1 MYPLK
6 SDITFENK
14 KKSKSECFCWSLE
27 KTIHFYVFLFKINF
41 GTLRLFFSTSDDGSW
56 LVVPRHSTKSNSF
69 GYSPSAMLW
78 PVTGAVCKP
87 SGPTLQAH
95 GWEKWM
101 QDPVFSDIIKYLSTT
116 STYQSVLKERR
127 VWLWRTW
134 WVGIQGDSVWM
145 ASFAREIYWFKGLVN
160 WPVW

>member
-27 KTIHFYVFLFKINF
+27 KTIHFYVFLFKIHF
-41 GTLRLFFSTSDDGSW
+41 GTLRLFFSTSDDWSW
-56 LVVPRHSTKSNSF
+56 LVVPRHSTESNSF

-87 SGPTLQAH
+87 SGANTSSSWLREVDARSCVLRYYKISKH
-95 GWEKWM
+95 H
-101 QDPVFSDIIKYLSTT
+101 IYLSVCSQGKT
-116 STYQSVLKERR
+116 SVTVENL
-127 VWLWRTW
+127 
-134 WVGIQGDSVWM
+134 VGGDSVWM
-145 ASFAREIYWFKGLVN
+145 ASFAREIYWLKGLVN